1 MSDADEDAKR
11 QAIIRSFQVVCL
23 CHKIKRGTIEKA
35 IAGGARDLASI
46 RRKTRAA
53 TGPCGA
59 KRCGPVIA
67 KMLRGED

>member
-1 MSDADEDAKR
+1 MTDSDDEAKR
-11 QAIIRSFQVVCL
+11 RAVIRSFQVVCL
-23 CHKIKRGTIEKA
+23 CHKIKRGTIQKA
-35 IAGGARDLASI
+35 IAGGATDIAGI
-46 RRKTRAA
+46 RRRTRAA

>member
-1 MSDADEDAKR
+1 MSDRDEEARR
-11 QAIIRSFQVVCL
+11 QEIVRSFKVVCI
-23 CHKIKRGTIEKA
+23 CHKIKRGTIDKA
-35 IAGGARDLASI
+35 IAGGARDIAAI

-67 KMLRGED
+67 RILRGEE

>member
-1 MSDADEDAKR
+1 MTSEER
-11 QAIIRSFQVVCL
+11 RRREIVRSFQVVCI

-35 IAGGARDLASI
+35 IAGGARNISDVRA
-46 RRKTRAA
+46 RTRAA

-67 KMLRGED
+67 KMLREK